1 MEGVTLILGVAE
13 IDMEGVTLGV
23 DDIDIEGVLLTDG
36 VILSEMDGVALGV
49 ADTDVE
55 GVVLTD
61 GVTLIE
67 MDGVTD
73 GVTAKE
79 DVTDGVTLGDGKTV
93 KHSNILNSSQSFA
106 SINVTITDGA
116 ELKIAGKVY
125 NCGNDKALAMV
136 PKKLELLPNASE
148 TYTSTGYVPV
158 IFVISIC
165 AAIS

>member
-1 MEGVTLILGVAE
+1 MLIEGVALIDGVTLREGVTLMEGVTLILGVAE
-13 IDMEGVTLGV
+13 IDIEGVTLGV
-23 DDIDIEGVLLTDG
+23 ADIETEGVLLIDG
-36 VILSEMDGVALGV
+36 VIL
-49 ADTDVE
+49 TE
-55 GVVLTD
+55 GVD
-61 GVTLIE
+61 E
-67 MDGVTD
+67 TD
-73 GVTAKE
+73 GVTAIE
-79 DVTDGVTLGDGKTV
+79 DVTDGVTLGEGKTV

-116 ELKIAGKVY
+116 LVKIAGKVY
-125 NCGNDKALAMV
+125 NCGNDKALAIV